1 MEEVRLGTIGSGV
14 IVHSVLDGVRKAE
27 GIQLEAVYS
36 RTREKA
42 EELARE
48 YGANKT
54 YTDLDAFLADPEVN
68 CVYIATPN
76 LLHYEQTKRA
86 LEAGKHVICEKP
98 FCTRADQAE
107 ELFALAGEKGLFLT
121 EAAPTTFLPNYDL
134 LQRELPKVGRVR
146 LVMGNYSQY
155 SSRYDKLL
163 AGELPNIFNP
173 QYAGGC
179 LMDINFYNVY
189 LTLALFGAPNSSVYS
204 PNLFQTSSGPIDTSG
219 VVTLGYD
226 GFTASLAG
234 AKDTWGE
241 NYYLIEGEQGYIYVK
256 GGSNSL
262 SQIRVVTRTSDEV
275 VGQLL
280 DPEARWDIEMQ
291 VLPGMLLREDHAAFD
306 ARRTITI
313 DTVRTIE
320 SLRRQAGIRFPQ
332 D

>member
-14 IVHSVLDGVRKAE
+14 IVHSVLDGVNKTE
-27 GIQLEAVYS
+27 GIRLEAVYS
-36 RTREKA
+36 RAQEKA
-42 EELARE
+42 DELARA
-48 YGANKT
+48 YGAAKT
-54 YTDLDAFLADPEVN
+54 YTDLDAFLADGVVN

-107 ELFALAGEKGLFLT
+107 ELFALARERGLILT
-121 EAAPTTFLPNYDL
+121 EAAPTTFLPNYPVL
-134 LQRELPKVGRVR
+134 KQALPRLGRIR
-146 LVMGNYSQY
+146 LVLGNYSQY

-173 QYAGGC
+173 AYAGGC

-189 LTLALFGAPNSSVYS
+189 LTLALFGAPDSAVYS
-204 PNLFQTSSGPIDTSG
+204 PNLFDTPHGPVDTSG
-219 VVTLGYD
+219 VVTLGYN

-241 NYYLIEGEQGYIYVK
+241 NYYLVEGEQGYLYIK
-256 GGSNSL
+256 GGSNGL
-262 SQIRVVTRTSDEV
+262 EEIRAVTRGSDEV
-275 VGQLL
+275 VGEHL
-280 DPEARWDIEMQ
+280 DPDARWDHE
-291 VLPGMLLREDHAAFD
+291 VRTLTGMLLREDRAAFEE
-306 ARRTITI
+306 RGRLTL

-320 SLRRQAGIRFPQ
+320 AMRRQAGIRFPK